1 MVKKSRREQ
10 LANWITENE
19 QDLHQYIFDHRN
31 DPYTVGKVL
40 RRIRKDGTPHQ
51 YVSAFNYA
59 KEVKEW

>member
-1 MVKKSRREQ
+1 MVKKSRKEK
-10 LANWITENE
+10 LADW
-19 QDLHQYIFDHRN
+19 
-31 DPYTVGKVL
+31 VGKVL